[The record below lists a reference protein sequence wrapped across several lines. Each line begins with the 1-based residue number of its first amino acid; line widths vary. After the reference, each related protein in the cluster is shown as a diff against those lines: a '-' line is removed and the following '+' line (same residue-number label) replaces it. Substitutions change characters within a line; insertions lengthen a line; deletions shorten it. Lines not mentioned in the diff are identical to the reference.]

1 VAPPA
6 PRSARVAVERW
17 VSRGVLF
24 LGPLLFFTNR
34 TENPYSVQIAW
45 VQSGVGVLLGLKA
58 FSYLKSHTVTFW
70 RTPLD
75 TPFLILGSAM
85 AISTLASW
93 WGHPDF
99 FRAAIAVGGVRALGF
114 ATAVFGGAY
123 FLSTQTTDPVDR
135 RVAGRLVVGG
145 VTLAA
150 VYGLL
155 QFAGWDP
162 FWKDLK
168 AFGHR
173 PISTF
178 GNPNFLSTA
187 VVMVLP
193 ITVQKVLAQPSR
205 WAAAGAGIVVL
216 IQFAA
221 LLATMTRSSWLG
233 ATAGLLVFSFLHR
246 PVLAKGGL
254 RALILLVLGI
264 GLVWL
269 WPSITQ
275 GRGVS
280 VLSHGSA
287 LWSGI
292 RGASLYPS
300 WHQRLLIWVASLDL
314 WRDAPWWGKGWG
326 AFDVFYPF
334 AQARWLVWP
343 TLAGLR
349 THANNAH
356 QIFLEFAAQS
366 GGIGL
371 GLFLWIL
378 AVGGAWTWF
387 HRRTFQRAER
397 GAAAAG
403 LAGFAGVLVDNALGN
418 VSLFFTGPALLAFW
432 TFGQSLSDLH
442 RDPVVLPRTRTRMGG
457 AGALAALSVF
467 LTVVPWL
474 RFSEEVEHFRGRRA
488 LEKGDSALALTAFQ
502 RAARWGSDVRFE
514 FDRGNVLAQRSR
526 EAAQRGL
533 PHETFERAK
542 EAVAAF
548 SRAQR
553 LNPGYDEI
561 ALNRSAQWALL
572 GDEGA
577 AFQDRRFAWFINPTD
592 KGTAFHL
599 VGHPLFRELRIT
611 DKENILA
618 TAQRFF
624 PFEPLFYRAW
634 AAELEKAGRPTE
646 AASAHERVLR
656 LDLDDANAWDAL
668 RRLRPGGIPAPLR
681 EARELLRGLRL
692 ENPTDPR
699 RRARALGLVLVLRGL
714 LPDFPLP
721 LLIHADLL
729 LLDDKA
735 EEAERL
741 YRDFLSRVPAHDG
754 ARRNWNRA
762 LRALGR
768 SPTTPLDADDPRW

>member
-1 VAPPA
+1 MAPSA
-6 PRSARVAVERW
+6 PRSARIAVERW
-17 VSRGVLF
+17 VLRGVLF

-45 VQSGVGVLLGLKA
+45 VQSGVGLLLGLKA
-58 FSYLKSHTVTFW
+58 FSYLKPQTVTFW
-70 RTPLD
+70 RTPFD
-75 TPFLILGSAM
+75 TPFLILGSVM

-93 WGHPDF
+93 LGHLEF
-99 FRAAIAVGGVRALGF
+99 FRTAIAVGGIRALGF
-114 ATAVFGGAY
+114 AVAVFGGAY
-123 FLSTQTTDPVDR
+123 FLSTQTADPVDR
-135 RVAGRLVVGG
+135 RVAGRLVIGG

-168 AFGHR
+168 AFGNR

-187 VVMVLP
+187 VVLVLP
-193 ITVQKVLAQPSR
+193 LTVQKVLAHPSR
-205 WAAAGAGIVVL
+205 WGAVGAGTVVL

-233 ATAGLLVFSFLHR
+233 ATAGLLIFSALHR
-246 PVLAKGGL
+246 PRLAKGGF
-254 RALILLVLGI
+254 RALILLGLGI
-264 GLVWL
+264 CLVWL
-269 WPSITQ
+269 WPSITR
-275 GRGVS
+275 GKGVS
-280 VLSHGSA
+280 ILAHGNA
-287 LWSGI
+287 LWAGI

-300 WHQRLLIWVASLDL
+300 WHQRLLIGVASLDL

-326 AFDVFYPF
+326 AFEVFYPF

-356 QIFLEFAAQS
+356 QIFLEFAAQT

-371 GLFLWIL
+371 GVFLWIL
-378 AVGGAWTWF
+378 AVGAAWTWF
-387 HRRTFQRAER
+387 HRRTLQRSDR

-418 VSLFFTGPALLAFW
+418 VSVFFTGPALLAFW

-442 RDPVVLPRTRTRMGG
+442 RDPVVLSRTRTRMGG

-467 LTVVPWL
+467 LTVVPWV
-474 RFSEEVEHFRGRRA
+474 RFSGEVEHFRGRRA
-488 LEKGDSALALTAFQ
+488 LERGDAALALAAFQ
-502 RAARWGSDVRFE
+502 RAAHRGFDVRFE
-514 FDRGNVLAQRSR
+514 FDMGNLLSRRAR
-526 EAAQRGL
+526 EAAERGL
-533 PHETFERAK
+533 THETFERAN

-548 SRAQR
+548 SRAQA

-561 ALNRSAQWALL
+561 ALNRAAQWAIL

-577 AFQDRRFAWFINPTD
+577 AFQDRRFAWLINPTD
-592 KGTAFHL
+592 RATAIHL
-599 VGHPLFRELRIT
+599 VGHPRFRELRFT
-611 DKENILA
+611 EKENILS

-624 PFEPLFYRAW
+624 PTETLFWRVG
-634 AAELEKAGRPTE
+634 AAELEKAGRPAE
-646 AASAHERVLR
+646 AASANERVLR
-656 LDLDDANAWDAL
+656 LDLDDGNAWDAL
-668 RRLRPGGIPAPLR
+668 QRLHPGGIPAPLR
-681 EARELLRGLRL
+681 EARALLRDLRQDT
-692 ENPTDPR
+692 PTDPH
-699 RRARALGLVLVLRGL
+699 RRARALARVLVLRRL

-721 LLIHADLL
+721 ILIHADLL
-729 LLDDKA
+729 LLDDRA
-735 EEAERL
+735 GEAEPL
-741 YRDFLSRVPAHDG
+741 YREFLSRAPGHDG
-754 ARRNWNRA
+754 ARRNWNRT
-762 LRALGR
+762 LHALGR
-768 SPTTPLDADDPRW
+768 SPATPLDADDPRW